1 MSSRAFI
8 VGLVSMTVFLGC
20 RLERLPPGK
29 MMADSETLHGI
40 IATYHES
47 LTADDWEAFRGLFV
61 EDASVSG
68 LAGVGAQTVGG
79 FWSGVRTWVAKTGSG
94 QFDAEPSRIEIRHTG
109 NVATA
114 WLTSTW
120 TADPSGVSP
129 TVIEHHALFVFV
141 RHGEGWRLVTTL
153 LDRRSASTVS

>member
-1 MSSRAFI
+1 MVSRSLV
-8 VGLVSMTVFLGC
+8 VGLVSVALILGC

-40 IATYHES
+40 ITSFHES
-47 LTADDWEAFRGLFV
+47 LTADDWESFQGLFV

-68 LAGVGAQTVGG
+68 MAGVGAQTVDG
-79 FWSGVRTWVAKTGSG
+79 FWSGVRTWVARTGAG

-129 TVIEHHALFVFV
+129 TVMEHRALFVFL
-141 RHGEGWRLVTTL
+141 RRGDGWRLVTTL
-153 LDRRSASTVS
+153 LDRRPAETVS